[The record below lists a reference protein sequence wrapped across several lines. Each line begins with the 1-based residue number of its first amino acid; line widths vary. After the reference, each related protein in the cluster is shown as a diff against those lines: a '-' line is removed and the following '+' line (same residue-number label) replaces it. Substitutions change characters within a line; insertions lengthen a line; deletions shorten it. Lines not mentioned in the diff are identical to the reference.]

1 MTNKDS
7 KDKYKQH
14 NKRGK
19 YFMLSDIQIKA
30 IHGMENSE
38 ILPCTP
44 RSIDFWITFFLNSC
58 SSDFWNM
65 ITSCG
70 HLWDPTFVIVFL
82 GPCSSLHFFSYE
94 HFCRMQP
101 LFLCSPFLCHIL
113 SPFVMNGILITLS
126 WMWLA
131 SACQKQCISLWT
143 PIFIIPVAYCQL
155 NSPHPI
161 TSKLTY
167 QELKLS
173 L

>member
-19 YFMLSDIQIKA
+19 YFMLSDTQIKA

-38 ILPCTP
+38 ILPCTS

-70 HLWDPTFVIVFL
+70 HLSDPTFVIVFL
-82 GPCSSLHFFSYE
+82 GPFSSLHFFSYE

-113 SPFVMNGILITLS
+113 ITLS

-131 SACQKQCISLWT
+131 PACQKQCISLWT
-143 PIFIIPVAYCQL
+143 PIFITPVAYCQL

-161 TSKLTY
+161 TSNVN
-167 QELKLS
+167 LS
-173 L
+173 RTKVIIIICS

>member
-1 MTNKDS
+1 MSDWKLPEGWGLGTETYGFCLNRMWKFIFMTNKDS

-70 HLWDPTFVIVFL
+70 HLSDPTFVIVFL

-113 SPFVMNGILITLS
+113 SPFVMNGTWS
-126 WMWLA
+126 H
-131 SACQKQCISLWT
+131 CHECG
-143 PIFIIPVAYCQL
+143 
-155 NSPHPI
+155 
-161 TSKLTY
+161 
-167 QELKLS
+167 
-173 L
+173 